1 MSAEILKLCA
11 AGPIAGVARVGHPPF
26 DLDDPIE
33 ITFASGAVFHV
44 DVGFEGA
51 SDIAVREGQLLEHA
65 YGHLR
70 NEDPAAFAA
79 IERDWGS
86 EAIDLPW
93 LTGATLSNSRRLTM
107 THPYRLDVGF
117 AFDANGRVLALFGES
132 DAIFVA
138 ALDDPKI
145 ASFALEVG
153 AAP

>member
-11 AGPIAGVARVGHPPF
+11 AGPIARVARAGHAPF
-26 DLDDPIE
+26 DLDDPVE
-33 ITFASGAVFHV
+33 IAFASGAVFHV

-51 SDIAVREGQLLEHA
+51 SDIAVREGPLLEHA

-70 NEDPAAFAA
+70 SDDPAAFAA
-79 IERDWGS
+79 IERDWSS
-86 EAIDLPW
+86 ESIDLPW
-93 LTGATLSNSRRLTM
+93 LIGAALKAPRRLTM

-117 AFDANGRVLALFGES
+117 AFEANGRLLALFGEA
-132 DAIFVA
+132 DTIFVA
-138 ALDDPKI
+138 ALDDPEI